1 MNNLSIIFYWKK
13 YIYHINFQ
21 WFDFSWK
28 KNDST
33 ISVLHKCPHLSISTC
48 LQNDKTLKWW
58 IFIFTNVEKV
68 HFFYFIA
75 SSSRYAR
82 TVRNC
87 CMYRSTHTDFRF
99 LQENCFKAT
108 LIILDLPPFCNPAE
122 RFIRDF
128 RKQNIAAPPHL
139 KKWKSLCC
147 KNMIPTSCQW
157 AYPNLV

>member
-21 WFDFSWK
+21 WFDSSWK
-28 KNDST
+28 KKWFYYQLFTSMPTPIYFNMST
-33 ISVLHKCPHLSISTC
+33 
-48 LQNDKTLKWW
+48 KWLNSKMMNFH
-58 IFIFTNVEKV
+58 IHYCRKSS
-68 HFFYFIA
+68 FFYFIA

>member
-1 MNNLSIIFYWKK
+1 MPTPIYFNMSTKLLNSEMMNFHIHYCKK
-13 YIYHINFQ
+13 F
-21 WFDFSWK
+21 
-28 KNDST
+28 
-33 ISVLHKCPHLSISTC
+33 
-48 LQNDKTLKWW
+48 
-58 IFIFTNVEKV
+58 

-82 TVRNC
+82 TLGNC

>member
-21 WFDFSWK
+21 WLHSSWK

-33 ISVLHKCPHLSISTC
+33 ISAFYINAHTYLFQHVYNSKMMNFHIHYCRKSS
-48 LQNDKTLKWW
+48 
-58 IFIFTNVEKV
+58 
-68 HFFYFIA
+68 FFYFIA

-82 TVRNC
+82 TLRNC